1 MTRCRHCR
9 SALDAAGRCPGD
21 TPLIRDRWGTAAQ
34 IAHRLGSDIT
44 AARVRDWA
52 RRSRQPGD
60 PLHGLLPGHHA
71 PGRGRG
77 TTWYRLDQA
86 TTVEAITRR
95 TAGGPTRGPRAEL
108 TPAA

>member
-1 MTRCRHCR
+1 M
-9 SALDAAGRCPGD
+9 
-21 TPLIRDRWGTAAQ
+21 IWRDGTHWGTAAE
-34 IAHRLGSDIT
+34 IAAALGTDVS
-44 AARVRDWA
+44 ASRVRDWA
-52 RRSRQPGD
+52 RRSRKPTD

-86 TTVEAITRR
+86 AAVELATRR
-95 TAGGPTRGPRAEL
+95 TAGGPARRGRVEL